1 MSNMSHEV
9 GALRSHAMRAA
20 DAIYSVCFYSLAA
33 FSLVIILAGAVSL
46 AVASNVVEVPEFHS
60 R

>member
-1 MSNMSHEV
+1 MSHEV

-33 FSLVIILAGAVSL
+33 FSLVIILAGAVSV